1 MPVLRQLFFYS
12 ADGLSTIECSD
23 KPSLSFLSANGQVL
37 AQSGN
42 KQAGLYATDLQK
54 SVLACADDK
63 VSQMNYTAYGHD
75 IGSAVAPF
83 LRFKGQRKD
92 TAPGCYL
99 LGDGYRGFSPGL
111 MRFNKPDSIS
121 PFGAGGA
128 NAYSYCGGDPI
139 NRDDPS
145 GHMWFLLNA
154 PSLLRRF
161 FIPRRISVPTNLGR
175 KSFVPPPVNR
185 EKLMQ
190 NMHDRIAQHNA
201 TQHNP
206 TQHNPTQHD
215 ANITLFENGTS
226 HMGIDVADAMYRYTF
241 DPNRTP
247 GQVDFMSGVALSLRK
262 YSAPGL
268 TEEDRL
274 RLIGIID
281 AAVFRKNSK

>member
-23 KPSLSFLSANGQVL
+23 KPSLRFLRANGQVL

-42 KQAGLYATDLQK
+42 EQAGLYATDLQK
-54 SVLACADDK
+54 SVLVCVGDK
-63 VSQMNYTAYGHD
+63 VSRMNYTAYGHD
-75 IGSAVAPF
+75 IDSAVAPF
-83 LRFKGQRKD
+83 LHFKGQRKD
-92 TAPGCYL
+92 TGPGCYF
-99 LGDGYRGFSPGL
+99 LGDGYRGFGPVL

-121 PFGAGGA
+121 PFGAGGV

-145 GHMWFLLNA
+145 GHMWFLINA

-161 FIPRRISVPTNLGR
+161 ILRRISVPTYLRRN
-175 KSFVPPPVNR
+175 SFTPPPVDR
-185 EKLMQ
+185 ENLFAK
-190 NMHDRIAQHNA
+190 MHDRLAQHNA
-201 TQHNP
+201 KV
-206 TQHNPTQHD
+206 
-215 ANITLFENGTS
+215 LFRDGTS
-226 HMGIDVADAMYRYTF
+226 HMGVDVGEAMYRYTF

-262 YSAPGL
+262 YSVPDL
-268 TEEDRL
+268 TEANKI

-281 AAVFRKNSK
+281 EAVFSKQ